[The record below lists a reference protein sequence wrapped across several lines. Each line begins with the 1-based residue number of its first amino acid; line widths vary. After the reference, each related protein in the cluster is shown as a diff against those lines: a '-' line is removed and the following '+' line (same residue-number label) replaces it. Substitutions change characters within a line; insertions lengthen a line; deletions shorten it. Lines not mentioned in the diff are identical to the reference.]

1 MVPPSYNDCIRCN
14 SDDEISKTQIQGPA
28 SETDSLVEIE

>member
-1 MVPPSYNDCIRCN
+1 MVPPSYNDCIRYN

-28 SETDSLVEIE
+28 SKTDSLVEIE